1 MSDEKKPTPQ
11 PSTTSSSSTK
21 PPSPPP
27 QLQARP
33 PSAPAKTSVMSRR
46 AFVVGALGAS
56 TLLAIGAFALP
67 NAPSTGILNPL
78 IPAPQGDTVVAKY
91 LTTPTPTGT
100 DLNSKY
106 QKVAGT
112 ASVYDPSFYSE
123 FFYYPY
129 PVSDSP
135 YYKNVIVRL
144 PDPLVNPYYQN
155 DDVLKHVA
163 ALNLT
168 CVHLRCIVNPGYAG
182 TPGSGEFRLQC
193 PCHGSQYR
201 LSDGVPVAGPAHD
214 LGLLPL
220 PRVELSYDST
230 TGNITAKHLDG
241 TAGVGRTD

>member
-11 PSTTSSSSTK
+11 TSITSSSPPK
-21 PPSPPP
+21 VPPSPPP
-27 QLQARP
+27 SVKQAP
-33 PSAPAKTSVMSRR
+33 LVQKPGISRR

-78 IPAPQGDTVVAKY
+78 IPAKQGATVVAKY
-91 LTTPTPTGT
+91 LTQATPTGT

-106 QKVAGT
+106 QNVVGT
-112 ASVYDPSFYSE
+112 ADLYDPSKYSE

-129 PVSDSP
+129 PVMDSP
-135 YYKNVIVRL
+135 YYKNVITRL
-144 PDPLVNPYYQN
+144 PDPLINPFYPN
-155 DDVLKHVA
+155 DPVLSHVA

-182 TPGSGEFRLQC
+182 NPGSGEFRLQC

-201 LSDGVPVAGPAHD
+201 LKDGVPVAGPAYD

-220 PRVELSYDST
+220 PRVKLSYDST
-230 TGNITAKHLDG
+230 TGNISATDLDG
-241 TAGVGRTD
+241 QAGVGRTD

>member
-1 MSDEKKPTPQ
+1 MSDDEKKPTPQ
-11 PSTTSSSSTK
+11 PSPTPSSSIK
-21 PPSPPP
+21 PPAVPP
-27 QLQARP
+27 Q
-33 PSAPAKTSVMSRR
+33 PAKQPSVVKTTAISRR

-67 NAPSTGILNPL
+67 NAPSTGILGPL
-78 IPAPQGDTVVAKY
+78 IPPREGPTKV
-91 LTTPTPTGT
+91 TTWS

-106 QKVAGT
+106 MNVAGT
-112 ASVYDPSFYSE
+112 SDVYSPSNYSE

-129 PVSDSP
+129 PVADSP
-135 YYKNVIVRL
+135 YYKNVITRL
-144 PDPLVNPYYQN
+144 PDPLVNPYYSS
-155 DDVLKHVA
+155 DPILSHVA

-182 TPGSGEFRLQC
+182 THGSGEFRLQC

-201 LSDGVPVAGPAHD
+201 LTDGVPVAGPAFD

-220 PRVELSYDST
+220 PRVKLSYDST
-230 TGNITAKHLDG
+230 TGNITATDLDG

>member
-11 PSTTSSSSTK
+11 SSTTPSPPAKAPTVPPQSAK
-21 PPSPPP
+21 PPST
-27 QLQARP
+27 
-33 PSAPAKTSVMSRR
+33 AKTPAISRR

-67 NAPSTGILNPL
+67 NAPSTGILGPL
-78 IPAPQGDTVVAKY
+78 IPAKQGPTVVAKY
-91 LTTPTPTGT
+91 QTQPTSTGT
-100 DLNSKY
+100 DLNSRY
-106 QKVAGT
+106 QNVVGSAD
-112 ASVYDPSFYSE
+112 VYDASKYSE

-129 PVSDSP
+129 PVMDSP
-135 YYKNVIVRL
+135 YYKNVITRL
-144 PDPLVNPYYQN
+144 PDPLVNPFYPN

-182 TPGSGEFRLQC
+182 IPGSGEFRLQC

-201 LSDGVPVAGPAHD
+201 LKDGVPVAGPAFD

-220 PRVELSYDST
+220 PRVKLSYDST
-230 TGNITAKHLDG
+230 TGNITATDLDG
-241 TAGVGRTD
+241 IAGVGRTD